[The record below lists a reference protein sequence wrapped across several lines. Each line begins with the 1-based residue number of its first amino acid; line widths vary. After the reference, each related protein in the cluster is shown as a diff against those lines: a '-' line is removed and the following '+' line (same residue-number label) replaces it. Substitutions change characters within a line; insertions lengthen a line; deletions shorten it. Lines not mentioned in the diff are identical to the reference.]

1 MKFVH
6 LLKIALLSGALL
18 MVCLAGQF
26 SAARVL
32 QSDEPASDVGNEA
45 CAKCHA
51 EIARRYANTPMAN
64 TSGVV
69 TSDTATGEFFH
80 QASGVR
86 YRISKEPG
94 KNKDAVWLSYER
106 KGDAPLQGRRQ
117 LHYFIGSNAAGR
129 SFLFA
134 PDRFLFQAPVTWYA
148 TAKKWDASPGYE
160 ADRELRL
167 NRPVDANCLYCHASQ
182 AQPIYGALNRY
193 AEPPFKQ
200 AGISCERCHG
210 PGSLHV
216 AGKASMAMMVNP
228 TKLDA
233 ARRDSVCAQCH
244 LSGAARVELPRRRL
258 AFYRPG
264 ERLAD
269 YVSYFVPEQ
278 QSEAGL
284 KVNSH
289 VEKLAQSVCAQK
301 AGERM
306 SCLSCHDPHSVPE
319 ARERAAYFR
328 GKCLTCHQVAALPAN
343 QQHTAQADCI
353 KCHMPKTGTTDGGHG
368 VMTDHSI
375 QRERRMPHTSP
386 HTSRMSGERRLI
398 AFTGFSSDAHSL
410 GLAYAERAAL
420 TGDKFAHNEA
430 RRLLQE
436 ALPTNATDAELLTRL
451 AFLYQAEG
459 DIERALTLY
468 ETALQSEPERVPQ
481 CVIAAVNAGSLHAA
495 RGNLKRAVTLWQD
508 ALQRNPGLREAALNL
523 AAALRAQGESQQAEE
538 IVRQLLRFD
547 PDALRGQKPLLH

>member
-1 MKFVH
+1 MRFVH
-6 LLKIALLSGALL
+6 LLKIVLLCCVLL
-18 MVCLAGQF
+18 IVCLAGQF
-26 SAARVL
+26 SAARVM
-32 QSDEPASDVGNEA
+32 QSDEPAAYVGNTA

-51 EIARRYANTPMAN
+51 EIARRYAQTPMAN

-69 TSDTATGEFFH
+69 TSETPAGEFFH

-86 YRISKEPG
+86 YRISK
-94 KNKDAVWLSYER
+94 NKDAVWLEYQRNGAAALS
-106 KGDAPLQGRRQ
+106 GRRQ

-134 PDRFLFQAPVTWYA
+134 LDRYLFQAPVTWYA

-167 NRPVDANCLYCHASQ
+167 SRPIDANCLYCHASQ

-193 AEPPFKQ
+193 AEPAFKQ

-210 PGSLHV
+210 PGSLHA
-216 AGKASMAMMVNP
+216 AGKARLVNP
-228 TKLDA
+228 AKLDA
-233 ARRDSVCAQCH
+233 ARRDSICAQCH

-278 QSEAGL
+278 RNEDAGL

-306 SCLSCHDPHSVPE
+306 SCMSCHDPHGVPD
-319 ARERAAYFR
+319 ARDRAAYFR
-328 GKCLTCHQVAALPAN
+328 GKCLNCHQAATLPAN
-343 QQHTAQADCI
+343 ERHNSKADCI
-353 KCHMPKTGTTDGGHG
+353 SCHMPKTGTTDGGHG

-375 QRERRMPHTSP
+375 KREPRDMTGKSQAADQ
-386 HTSRMSGERRLI
+386 RLI
-398 AFTGFSSDAHSL
+398 AFTGFSSDARSL

-420 TGDKFAHNEA
+420 TGDRFAHNEA

-436 ALPTNATDAELLTRL
+436 ALPAHAANAELDAELLTRL
-451 AFLYQAEG
+451 AFLYQADGEP
-459 DIERALTLY
+459 ERALKLY
-468 ETALQSEPERVPQ
+468 ELALQSEPERVPQ

-508 ALQRNPGLREAALNL
+508 ALRRNPGLREAALNL
-523 AAALRAQGESQQAEE
+523 AAALRAQGESHRADE
-538 IVRQLLRFD
+538 IIRALLRFD
-547 PDALRGQKPLLH
+547 PDALKVY

>member
-6 LLKIALLSGALL
+6 LLKIVLLCCVLL
-18 MVCLAGQF
+18 IVCLAEQF
-26 SAARVL
+26 SAARVM
-32 QSDEPASDVGNEA
+32 QSDEPATYVGNAA

-51 EIARRYANTPMAN
+51 EIARRYMQTPMAN

-69 TSDTATGEFFH
+69 TSDTATGEYFH
-80 QASGVR
+80 QTSGVR

-94 KNKDAVWLSYER
+94 KEKDAVWLSFDR

-117 LHYFIGSNAAGR
+117 LHYFIGSNVAGR

-134 PDRFLFQAPVTWYA
+134 LDRFLFQAPVTWYA

-160 ADRELRL
+160 ADIELRL
-167 NRPVDANCLYCHASQ
+167 NRPIDANCLYCHASQ
-182 AQPIYGALNRY
+182 AQPIYGALNQY
-193 AEPPFKQ
+193 AEPAFKQ

-210 PGSLHV
+210 PGSLHA
-216 AGKASMAMMVNP
+216 AGKARLVNP
-228 TKLDA
+228 ARLDA
-233 ARRDSVCAQCH
+233 ARRDSICAQCH

-278 QSEAGL
+278 RGEDVGL

-301 AGERM
+301 AGARM
-306 SCLSCHDPHSVPE
+306 SCMSCHDPHAVPDT
-319 ARERAAYFR
+319 RERAAYFR
-328 GKCLTCHQVAALPAN
+328 GKCLNCHQAATLPAN
-343 QQHTAQADCI
+343 ERHNGKADCI
-353 KCHMPKTGTTDGGHG
+353 SCHMPKTGTTDGGHG

-375 QRERRMPHTSP
+375 QRGPRTPQMAQPATP
-386 HTSRMSGERRLI
+386 LAVDRRLT
-398 AFTGFSSDAHSL
+398 AFTGFRSDARSL

-420 TGDKFAHNEA
+420 TGDRFAHNEA

-436 ALPTNATDAELLTRL
+436 ALPTNTTDAELLIRL
-451 AFLYQAEG
+451 AFIYQFDG
-459 DIERALTLY
+459 DAERALTLY
-468 ETALQSEPERVPQ
+468 DTALRAEPERVPQ
-481 CVIAAVNAGSLHAA
+481 CVIAAVNAGSILAA
-495 RGNLKRAVTLWQD
+495 RGNLKRAVALWQD
-508 ALQRNPGLREAALNL
+508 ALKRNPGLREAGLNL
-523 AAALRAQGESQQAEE
+523 AATLRAQGEAGKAEE
-538 IVRQLLRFD
+538 IIRQLLRFD
-547 PDALRGQKPLLH
+547 PDAVRVQKTLRQ

>member
-32 QSDEPASDVGNEA
+32 QSDEPASYVGNEA

-69 TSDTATGEFFH
+69 KRDTPSGEFFH

-106 KGDAPLQGRRQ
+106 KGDAPLQGRVQ

-148 TAKKWDASPGYE
+148 QTKKWDASPGYE

-200 AGISCERCHG
+200 SGISCERCHG
-210 PGSLHV
+210 PGSLHA
-216 AGKASMAMMVNP
+216 AGKAPMVMMVNP
-228 TKLDA
+228 AKLDA
-233 ARRDSVCAQCH
+233 ARRDAVCAQCH

-319 ARERAAYFR
+319 TRERAAYFR
-328 GKCLTCHQVAALPAN
+328 GKCLSCHQTATLPAN
-343 QQHTAQADCI
+343 ERHNVQADCI
-353 KCHMPKTGTTDGGHG
+353 TCHMPKTGTTDGGHG

-375 QRERRMPHTSP
+375 QLEQRMPHTL
-386 HTSRMSGERRLI
+386 HMAGKRRLI
-398 AFTGFSSDAHSL
+398 AFTGFSSDARSL

-436 ALPTNATDAELLTRL
+436 ALPTNGTDAELLTRL
-451 AFLYQAEG
+451 AFLYQVEG
-459 DIERALTLY
+459 DTERALMLY

-481 CVIAAVNAGSLHAA
+481 CVIAAVNAGNLHAA

-523 AAALRAQGESQQAEE
+523 AAALRAQGESQQAYE
-538 IVRQLLRFD
+538 IARQLLRFD
-547 PDALRGQKPLLH
+547 PDALRGQKPLRR